1 MNNTYDGEIKLI
13 TGPMFSGKTSELIRR
28 YKRYKLNSKNNCL
41 LIKYKGDTRYSEN
54 EIITHDHI
62 KIKSFKCE
70 LLEEF
75 DQIINKY
82 NIICIDEI
90 QFFKDAVTY
99 CEKWANQGK
108 KIECCG
114 INGDFERKPFPVIT
128 NLIPLVTDITYLSA
142 VCKKNGNDA
151 HYSFRLN
158 ANKNVKLIG
167 GEKEYTPVDRKTYFN
182 KS

>member
-1 MNNTYDGEIKLI
+1 MNITYDGEIKLI

-28 YKRYKLNSKNNCL
+28 FKRYKLNTKNNCL

-54 EIITHDHI
+54 EIITHDKI
-62 KIKSFKCE
+62 KIEALKCE
-70 LLEEF
+70 FLKEL
-75 DQIINKY
+75 DDCINNF

-90 QFFKDAVTY
+90 QFFKDAVFY
-99 CEKWANQGK
+99 CEKWANEGK
-108 KIECCG
+108 IVECCG
-114 INGDFERKPFPVIT
+114 LNGTFERKPFDIIT

-142 VCKKNGNDA
+142 VCKDNGKNA

-158 ANKNVKLIG
+158 SNKNIKLIG

-182 KS
+182 NS